1 MNISNRL
8 RSIGPGAMVAA
19 AFIGPG
25 TVTTASVTG
34 AKFGYALVWTIVF
47 SIVATII
54 LQEMSARLGI
64 VSREGLGEA
73 LREQFNSPL
82 LSTLSI
88 ALVVSA
94 IGIGTAAYETGNILG
109 GAAGLA
115 GITGISA
122 HIWGPVM
129 GLCAAALLWTG
140 RYKLIEK
147 ALVALVTLMAV
158 SFLIDAIL
166 IGPNVNALAAGF
178 IPSVPS
184 GSTFLITGLIGTTV
198 VGYNLFLH
206 AGSVQERWSGP
217 GELPESRADT
227 ILSILI
233 GGVITIAILVTA
245 AAAFPVGTDISDV
258 SKMADQIRPLAGP
271 YATALFSIGLFA
283 AGFTSATTA
292 PLAGAYA
299 TAGAFGWDTDLKSTK
314 FRSVWIIVLLIG
326 VVFSAFGYQP
336 VQAIVFGQVTNGILL
351 PIVALFLIYIMNDRD
366 ILGKYVNDTAQNVL
380 GVVVTLVVVW
390 LGLRTLY
397 TVGQGLGVF

>member
-1 MNISNRL
+1 MKISQRL

-34 AKFGYALVWTIVF
+34 AEFGYALVWTIVF
-47 SIVATII
+47 SILATIV

-73 LREQFNSPL
+73 LREQFDSPL
-82 LSTLSI
+82 LSGLSI

-122 HIWGPVM
+122 HVWGPTM
-129 GLCAAALLWTG
+129 GLFAAALLWTG

-147 ALVALVTLMAV
+147 ALVALVAIMAI
-158 SFLIDAIL
+158 SFVIDAIV
-166 IGPNVNALAAGF
+166 IGPDLGALALGF
-178 IPSVPS
+178 VPSVPA

-227 ILSILI
+227 VLSILI
-233 GGVITIAILVTA
+233 GGLITIAILVTA
-245 AAAFPVGTDISDV
+245 AAAFPVGTKISNV
-258 SKMADQIRPLAGP
+258 SKMADQIRTARRPLRD
-271 YATALFSIGLFA
+271 
-283 AGFTSATTA
+283 
-292 PLAGAYA
+292 GAVQH
-299 TAGAFGWDTDLKSTK
+299 
-314 FRSVWIIVLLIG
+314 RSVRGRVHERDHGTARRSVRDGGSVRLGHGPQIPEVPRGLGNHPAHRRGVLRARLRTG
-326 VVFSAFGYQP
+326 AGHRLRAGDERNPATYRRAVPHLHHERQGHP
-336 VQAIVFGQVTNGILL
+336 
-351 PIVALFLIYIMNDRD
+351 R
-366 ILGKYVNDTAQNVL
+366 
-380 GVVVTLVVVW
+380 
-390 LGLRTLY
+390 GLRQRHDTERPRHRRHARRGLAR
-397 TVGQGLGVF
+397 GPRALHRRQGLGVF